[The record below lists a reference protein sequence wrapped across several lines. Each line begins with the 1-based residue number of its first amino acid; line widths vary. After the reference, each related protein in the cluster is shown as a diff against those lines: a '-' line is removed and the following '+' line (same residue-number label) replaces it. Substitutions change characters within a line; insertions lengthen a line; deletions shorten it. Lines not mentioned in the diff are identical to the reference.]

1 MNAAL
6 TIEQRFAL
14 TRARYEVNRM
24 SRPALEKTCL
34 RLLKSRMEQKNGVQ
48 QTLMSNGIMFKID
61 EQQSG
66 LPEIISEQTF
76 IELLELGADEDDRM
90 PTDIM
95 DEGWEDDDLEDD
107 GLTFIGQQ
115 LDYRQLNKQ

>member
-1 MNAAL
+1 MTSPL

-14 TRARYEVNRM
+14 TRARYEVTRM
-24 SRPALEKTCL
+24 SRPALEKTAL

-48 QTLMSNGIMFKID
+48 ETLMASGIVFKID

-66 LPEIISEQTF
+66 LPEIISEETF
-76 IELLELGADEDDRM
+76 CELLELSNDAVEEM
-90 PTDIM
+90 STDIM

-107 GLTFIGQQ
+107 GLQFV
-115 LDYRQLNKQ
+115 